1 MQNLKPNDLRSKNA
15 ITLIWIVMSL
25 DIIVFI
31 SSYFQF
37 DLLQTV
43 ANGGTV
49 TSAEVVFNDIRQ
61 QIVGVVYSITY
72 IVSGIVF
79 IQWFRRAYFN
89 LHLRSNLLS
98 YTDGWAAG
106 SWFVPFLNLYRP
118 YQMMKELYVET
129 ARIFTKKGLSEGAT
143 SSTKFLGWWWALW
156 IINNMVAQFEF
167 RTSLKAEI
175 AADLS
180 NVTIA
185 GMIGNLISI
194 PLAIITVRV
203 IKDYAKMEQILH
215 SIPDEEVL
223 IASDDSNA
231 NEE

>member
-1 MQNLKPNDLRSKNA
+1 MQDLKPNDLRSKNA

-25 DIIVFI
+25 DIIAFI
-31 SSYFQF
+31 SNYFQF

-49 TSAEVVFNDIRQ
+49 TSGEAVFNDIRQ
-61 QIVGVVYSITY
+61 QIIGVVYSITY
-72 IVSGIVF
+72 LVSGIVF

-89 LHLRSNLLS
+89 LHLRSSHLL

-106 SWFVPFLNLYRP
+106 SWFVPFLNLFRP
-118 YQMMKELYVET
+118 FQIMKELYVET
-129 ARIFTKKGLSEGAT
+129 ARIFSKKGLSEEV

-156 IINNMVAQFEF
+156 LINNTVAQYEF

-194 PLAIITVRV
+194 PLAIITVKV
-203 IKDYAKMEQILH
+203 VKDYAKMERVLH
-215 SIPDEEVL
+215 SISDEEVL
-223 IASDDSNA
+223 IASEDTSV

>member
-1 MQNLKPNDLRSKNA
+1 MQDLKPNELRSKNA

-25 DIIVFI
+25 DIIAFI
-31 SSYFQF
+31 SNYFQY

-49 TSAEVVFNDIRQ
+49 TSGEAVFNDIRQ
-61 QIVGVVYSITY
+61 QIIGVVYGITY
-72 IVSGIVF
+72 LVSGIVF

-89 LHLRSNLLS
+89 LHLRSSHLL

-106 SWFVPFLNLYRP
+106 SWFVPFLNLFRP
-118 YQMMKELYVET
+118 FQIMKELYVET
-129 ARIFTKKGLSEGAT
+129 ARIFSKKGLSEEV

-156 IINNMVAQFEF
+156 LINNTVAQYEF

-175 AADLS
+175 AAELS

-194 PLAIITVRV
+194 PLAIITVKV
-203 IKDYAKMEQILH
+203 VKDYAKMERVLH
-215 SIPDEEVL
+215 SISDEEVL
-223 IASDDSNA
+223 IASEDTIV

>member
-1 MQNLKPNDLRSKNA
+1 MQDLKPNDLRSKNA

-25 DIIVFI
+25 DIIAFI
-31 SSYFQF
+31 SNYFQF

-49 TSAEVVFNDIRQ
+49 TSAEAVFNDIRQ

-72 IVSGIVF
+72 LVSGIVF

-89 LHLRSNLLS
+89 LHLRSSHLL

-106 SWFVPFLNLYRP
+106 SWFVPFLNLFRP
-118 YQMMKELYVET
+118 FQIMKELYVET
-129 ARIFTKKGLSEGAT
+129 ARIFTKKGLSEEV

-156 IINNMVAQFEF
+156 LINNTVAQYEF

-175 AADLS
+175 AAELS

-194 PLAIITVRV
+194 PLAIITVKV
-203 IKDYAKMEQILH
+203 VKDYAKMERVLH
-215 SIPDEEVL
+215 SISDEEVL
-223 IASDDSNA
+223 IASEDTSV

>member
-1 MQNLKPNDLRSKNA
+1 
-15 ITLIWIVMSL
+15 MSL
-25 DIIVFI
+25 DIIAFI
-31 SSYFQF
+31 SNYFQF

-49 TSAEVVFNDIRQ
+49 TSAEAVFNDIRQ
-61 QIVGVVYSITY
+61 QIIGVVYSITY
-72 IVSGIVF
+72 LVSGIVF

-89 LHLRSNLLS
+89 LHLRSSHLL

-106 SWFVPFLNLYRP
+106 SWFIPFLNLFRP
-118 YQMMKELYVET
+118 FQIMKELYVET
-129 ARIFTKKGLSEGAT
+129 ARIFSKKGLSEEV

-156 IINNMVAQFEF
+156 LINNTVAQYEF

-175 AADLS
+175 AAELS

-194 PLAIITVRV
+194 PLAIITVKV
-203 IKDYAKMEQILH
+203 VKDYAKMERVLH
-215 SIPDEEVL
+215 SISDEEVL
-223 IASDDSNA
+223 IASEDTSV

>member
-1 MQNLKPNDLRSKNA
+1 MQDLKPNELRSKNA

-25 DIIVFI
+25 DIIAFI
-31 SSYFQF
+31 SNYFQF

-49 TSAEVVFNDIRQ
+49 TSGEAVFNDIRQ
-61 QIVGVVYSITY
+61 QIIGVVYSITY
-72 IVSGIVF
+72 LVSGIVF

-89 LHLRSNLLS
+89 LHLRSSHLL

-106 SWFVPFLNLYRP
+106 SWFVPFLNLFRP
-118 YQMMKELYVET
+118 FQIMKELYVET
-129 ARIFTKKGLSEGAT
+129 ARIFSKKGLSEEV

-156 IINNMVAQFEF
+156 LINNTVAQYEF

-194 PLAIITVRV
+194 PLAIITVKV
-203 IKDYAKMEQILH
+203 VKDYAKMERVLH
-215 SIPDEEVL
+215 SISDEEVL
-223 IASDDSNA
+223 IASEDTSV

>member
-1 MQNLKPNDLRSKNA
+1 MQDLKPNDQRSKNA

-25 DIIVFI
+25 DIIAFI
-31 SSYFQF
+31 SSYFQY

-43 ANGGTV
+43 ANGGMV
-49 TSAEVVFNDIRQ
+49 TSAEAVFNDIRQ
-61 QIVGVVYSITY
+61 QIVGVLYSITY

-79 IQWFRRAYFN
+79 IQWFRRAYYN
-89 LHLRSNLLS
+89 LHLRSSHLS

-118 YQMMKELYVET
+118 FQIMKELYVET
-129 ARIFTKKGLSEGAT
+129 ARIFSKKGLTEEA
-143 SSTKFLGWWWALW
+143 SSTKFLVWWWALW
-156 IINNMVAQFEF
+156 LINNLVSQFEF

-175 AADLS
+175 PTDLS
-180 NVTIA
+180 IVTIA

-194 PLAIITVRV
+194 PLAIITVKV
-203 IKDYAKMEQILH
+203 IKDYAKMEQVLH
-215 SIPDEEVL
+215 SIPNEEVL
-223 IASDDSNA
+223 VASEDSNV

>member
-1 MQNLKPNDLRSKNA
+1 MQDLKPNDLRSKNA

-25 DIIVFI
+25 DIIALI
-31 SSYFQF
+31 SNYFQF

-49 TSAEVVFNDIRQ
+49 TSAEAVFNDIRQ

-72 IVSGIVF
+72 LISGIVF

-89 LHLRSNLLS
+89 LHLRSSHLL

-106 SWFVPFLNLYRP
+106 SWFIPFLNLFRP
-118 YQMMKELYVET
+118 FQIMKELYVET
-129 ARIFTKKGLSEGAT
+129 ARIFSKKGLSEEV

-156 IINNMVAQFEF
+156 LINNTVAQYEF

-175 AADLS
+175 AAELS

-194 PLAIITVRV
+194 PLAIITVKV
-203 IKDYAKMEQILH
+203 VKDYAKMERVLH
-215 SIPDEEVL
+215 SISDEEVL
-223 IASDDSNA
+223 IASEDTSV

>member
-1 MQNLKPNDLRSKNA
+1 MQDLKPNDLRSKNA

-25 DIIVFI
+25 DIIALI
-31 SSYFQF
+31 SNYFQF

-49 TSAEVVFNDIRQ
+49 TSAEAVFNDIRQ

-72 IVSGIVF
+72 LISGIVF

-89 LHLRSNLLS
+89 LHLRSSHLL

-106 SWFVPFLNLYRP
+106 SWFVPFLNLFRP
-118 YQMMKELYVET
+118 FQIMKELYVET
-129 ARIFTKKGLSEGAT
+129 ARIFSKKGLSEEV

-156 IINNMVAQFEF
+156 LINNTVAQYEF

-175 AADLS
+175 AAELS

-194 PLAIITVRV
+194 PLAIITVKV
-203 IKDYAKMEQILH
+203 VKDYAKMERVLH
-215 SIPDEEVL
+215 SISDEEVL
-223 IASDDSNA
+223 IASEDTSV

>member
-1 MQNLKPNDLRSKNA
+1 MQDLKPNELRSKNA
-15 ITLIWIVMSL
+15 IILIWIVMSL
-25 DIIVFI
+25 DIIAFI
-31 SSYFQF
+31 SNYFQY

-49 TSAEVVFNDIRQ
+49 TSGEAVFNDIRQ
-61 QIVGVVYSITY
+61 QIIGVVYGITY
-72 IVSGIVF
+72 LVSGIVF

-89 LHLRSNLLS
+89 LHLRSSHLL

-106 SWFVPFLNLYRP
+106 SWFVPFLNLFRP
-118 YQMMKELYVET
+118 FQIMKELYVET
-129 ARIFTKKGLSEGAT
+129 ARIFTKKGLSEEA

-156 IINNMVAQFEF
+156 LINNLVAQYEF
-167 RTSLKAEI
+167 RTNLKAEI

-180 NVTIA
+180 NVTFA

-194 PLAIITVRV
+194 PLAIITVKV
-203 IKDYAKMEQILH
+203 VKDYAKMEQVLH
-215 SIPDEEVL
+215 SISDEEEL
-223 IASDDSNA
+223 LASEDSNV

>member
-1 MQNLKPNDLRSKNA
+1 MQDLKPNELRSKNA

-25 DIIVFI
+25 DIIAFI
-31 SSYFQF
+31 SNYFQY

-49 TSAEVVFNDIRQ
+49 TSGEAVFNDIRQ
-61 QIVGVVYSITY
+61 QIIGVVYGITY
-72 IVSGIVF
+72 LVSGIVF

-89 LHLRSNLLS
+89 LHLRSSHLL

-106 SWFVPFLNLYRP
+106 SWFVPFLNLFRP
-118 YQMMKELYVET
+118 FQIMKELYVET
-129 ARIFTKKGLSEGAT
+129 ARIFSKKGLSEEV
-143 SSTKFLGWWWALW
+143 SSTKFSGWWWALW
-156 IINNMVAQFEF
+156 LINNTVAQYEF

-175 AADLS
+175 AAELS

-194 PLAIITVRV
+194 PLAIITVKV
-203 IKDYAKMEQILH
+203 VKDYAKMERVLH
-215 SIPDEEVL
+215 SISDEEVL
-223 IASDDSNA
+223 IASEDTIV

>member
-1 MQNLKPNDLRSKNA
+1 
-15 ITLIWIVMSL
+15 MSL
-25 DIIVFI
+25 DIIAFI
-31 SSYFQF
+31 SSYFQY
-37 DLLQTV
+37 DLLQTI
-43 ANGGTV
+43 ANGGMV
-49 TSAEVVFNDIRQ
+49 TSAEAVFNDIRQ

-72 IVSGIVF
+72 LISGIVF

-89 LHLRSNLLS
+89 LHLRSSHLL

-106 SWFVPFLNLYRP
+106 SWFIPFLNLFRP
-118 YQMMKELYVET
+118 FQIMKELYVET
-129 ARIFTKKGLSEGAT
+129 ARIFSKKGLSEEV

-156 IINNMVAQFEF
+156 LINNTVAQYEF

-175 AADLS
+175 AAELS

-194 PLAIITVRV
+194 PLAIITVKV
-203 IKDYAKMEQILH
+203 VKDYAKMERVLH
-215 SIPDEEVL
+215 SISDEEVL
-223 IASDDSNA
+223 IASEDTSV